1 MNPPTN
7 PRIAGFVERWSQLP
21 VELIEP
27 ILAKLPLHRL
37 LELSLSP
44 NASPAFIETIKNSP
58 SRASLFRSN
67 GENHFDEIRHLY
79 KAISTL
85 AWAYGHNT
93 RDQTEITRD
102 HFAIYDAGSGP
113 LPSQGVSQRN
123 PMPDLRDGFMRLF
136 LDILPVLGRTRNLS
150 VYTGPDYRYPNVI
163 LSAIRAHDFQAL
175 CVFLPDD
182 IMQRVTSASELSEA
196 LSALGVQ
203 ATTPPSVPELPLEVI
218 KTRAYQLLNLEW
230 TVEQALRFL
239 PYLLQAYTDYC
250 RARSSELLR
259 ISELYEQYP
268 TLLKRRTAPE
278 HPLRNLNHIPAR
290 LRADA
295 KRFLRKPLRRGKVR
309 SQYHFA
315 DAYPTLV
322 SYGWCMR
329 LLQIVVDKYP
339 VKEGGVYPDE
349 LLPDLQLCLAGISNR
364 RPHAEAMVHS
374 PAELEWLEAC
384 VHCVDWM
391 YTNASHLGVELRECI
406 QPQADIGSRVLLNA
420 QDFAKFIDE
429 EPVEIIVE
437 QIKLDVEICDDAS
450 STKLP
455 SLLGLYLPPFSAPRA
470 REIAEKLTP
479 GLDIATQQL
488 IYDDTAKKLKRG
500 IHKIPEVK
508 PNYDDHQLPH
518 ETPVSDPSG
527 ASHDTKDSWAQAVRQ
542 YADSRPIR
550 GPRGQK
556 PCYICRYVVRDM
568 HKTFP
573 SLCKSCGEFNLAG
586 SNLSLPE
593 SLSLNNRVALVTG
606 ARINL
611 GYHTA
616 LRLLRCGA
624 RVIAS
629 TRYPEDALS
638 RYQAE
643 PDFAIWKDRLRIIG
657 ADFRAAT
664 DAFGL
669 VEQTKKVVHEWG
681 GRLDI
686 LINNAAQTL
695 TDSIKKE
702 KGAVA
707 REAILY
713 REGGTKATIVGHSYI
728 PRVRGAAPDRL
739 IGASEGNEE
748 KLLKG
753 DPANDGLVNT
763 LSSETSALQL
773 RSNDEGPS
781 SWVQSISEIPYE
793 DVVTAQSV
801 NALVPLILMRELLHL
816 MYRQQDDDKQPQGE
830 NSAPCPSSHTPDGEL
845 TAENIDPNRPAA
857 YVVNVSSREGIF
869 ESSHKSSAKRG
880 HHVHTN
886 MSKAA
891 LNMITETEAVTA
903 WRGGRRV
910 AINTVDPGYM
920 SAAPEFENAYGGE
933 RPIGWEDGAGRVLWP
948 IAIGEGAEQKP
959 VWGRFLK
966 HYGASRVDVRW
977 GRG

>member
-7 PRIAGFVERWSQLP
+7 PRIAGFVERWSRLP

-37 LELSLSP
+37 IELSLSP
-44 NASPAFIETIKNSP
+44 NSSPAFIETIKNSP
-58 SRASLFRSN
+58 SRAWLFRSN
-67 GENHFDEIRHLY
+67 GENNFDEIRHLY
-79 KAISTL
+79 KAIGTL

-93 RDQTEITRD
+93 RDQTEITRE
-102 HFAIYDAGSGP
+102 HFAIYDVGSGP
-113 LPSQGVSQRN
+113 LPSQGVSHRD
-123 PMPDLRDGFMRLF
+123 PMPELRDGFMRLF
-136 LDILPVLGRTRNLS
+136 LDVLPVLGRTRN
-150 VYTGPDYRYPNVI
+150 

-182 IMQRVTSASELSEA
+182 IMERVTSASELSDA
-196 LSALGVQ
+196 RSALGAQ
-203 ATTPPSVPELPLEVI
+203 TSTSPPVPELPLEVI

-230 TVEQALRFL
+230 TVEQALRFV
-239 PYLLQAYTDYC
+239 PYLLQAYADYC

-268 TLLKRRTAPE
+268 TLLKRRSAPE

-295 KRFLRKPLRRGKVR
+295 KSFLRKPLRRGKVR

-322 SYGWCMR
+322 SYSWCMR
-329 LLQIVVDKYP
+329 LFQIVVEKYP
-339 VKEGGVYPDE
+339 VKGDGVYPDE
-349 LLPDLQLCLAGISNR
+349 LVPDLQLCLAGISNR
-364 RPHAEAMVHS
+364 RPHAQAMVHS

-391 YTNASHLGVELRECI
+391 YANASHLGVDLRECI
-406 QPQADIGSRVLLNA
+406 QPQADIGSKILLNA
-420 QDFAKFIDE
+420 QDFARFIEE
-429 EPVEIIVE
+429 EPVETIAE

-455 SLLGLYLPPFSAPRA
+455 SLLGLYLPSFSTPRA
-470 REIAEKLTP
+470 RKISDKLTP

-488 IYDDTAKKLKRG
+488 IYNDTAKKLKRG

-508 PNYDDHQLPH
+508 PNYDDHQLPY
-518 ETPVSDPSG
+518 ETLESDPSEG
-527 ASHDTKDSWAQAVRQ
+527 SNETKTSWAHAVRK

-568 HKTFP
+568 HQTFP
-573 SLCKSCGEFNLAG
+573 SLCKACGEFNLAG

-593 SLSLNNRVALVTG
+593 SLDLNNRVALVTG

-643 PDFAIWKDRLRIIG
+643 PDFAAWEDRLRIIG
-657 ADFRAAT
+657 ADFRAAA

-713 REGGTKATIVGHSYI
+713 REGGTKATIVGHNYI
-728 PRVRGAAPDRL
+728 LRVRGAAPDRL
-739 IGASEGNEE
+739 IGASEGSNEE

-753 DPANDGLVNT
+753 NSTSDGLVHT
-763 LSSETSALQL
+763 PPSETSALQL
-773 RSNDEGPS
+773 KPEDEGPS

-801 NALVPLILMRELLHL
+801 NALVPLILMRELLPL
-816 MYRQQDDDKQPQGE
+816 MYRQQDDDKKSQ
-830 NSAPCPSSHTPDGEL
+830 
-845 TAENIDPNRPAA
+845 DPNRPAA

-920 SAAPEFENAYGGE
+920 SAAPEFESAYGGE

-948 IAIGEGAEQKP
+948 VAIGEGAEQKP